1 MDIVF
6 GFVAGLLTLINP
18 CVLPVIPVAVA
29 SATSANRLAP
39 LAMAAG
45 MSAAFTAL
53 GVATAS
59 FGPAIGLTTDAVAA
73 AGALAM
79 ILFGAVLLAPGLGDR
94 FAVATAGVANA
105 AAARMAR
112 TDDGGLAA
120 PFAGGALLGAVWS
133 PCIGPTLGGAIA
145 LASQGGSLAW
155 SGAVMLAF
163 SAGVAT
169 VFLALAYGTRE
180 AVRGRRDRLIA
191 VARWSKPL
199 MGLVF
204 VLLGAALF
212 GGLHHFAEA
221 ALLDLMPAWLQDLS
235 VSL

>member
-6 GFVAGLLTLINP
+6 GFIAGLLTLINP

-29 SATSANRLAP
+29 SATSANAHAP

-45 MSAAFTAL
+45 MSLAFTAL
-53 GVATAS
+53 GLATAS
-59 FGPAIGLTTDAVAA
+59 FGPAIGLTAEVVAS

-79 ILFGAVLLAPGLGDR
+79 ILFGAVLLAPGLGER
-94 FAVATAGVANA
+94 FAVATAGIANA

-112 TDDGGLAA
+112 GGDSGVAA

-163 SAGVAT
+163 SAGVST

-180 AVRGRRDRLIA
+180 AVRRRRDGLIA
-191 VARWSKPL
+191 LARLSKPA
-199 MGLVF
+199 MGGVF
-204 VLLGAALF
+204 VLLGAAMLA
-212 GGLHHFAEA
+212 GLHHAAEA